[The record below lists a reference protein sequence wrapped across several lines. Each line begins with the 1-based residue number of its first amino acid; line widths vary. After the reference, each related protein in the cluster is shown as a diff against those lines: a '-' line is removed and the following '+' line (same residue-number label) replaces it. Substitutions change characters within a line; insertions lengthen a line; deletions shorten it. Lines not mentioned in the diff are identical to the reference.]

1 MKRFYFFL
9 GWIFFLTGA
18 VLAQD
23 KIVKLK
29 IIETSD
35 IHGNYYPYDFI
46 LRHEAGGSLARVYEI
61 FCKVSLVL
69 TIIIIL
75 IPFLRIWLPKY

>member
-29 IIETSD
+29 IVETSD

-46 LRHEAGGSLARVYEI
+46 LRHEAAGSLARV
-61 FCKVSLVL
+61 
-69 TIIIIL
+69 
-75 IPFLRIWLPKY
+75 